1 MEELFHKLR
10 QELENKLSILE
21 DKPDETVSSTLKSLW
36 YKAYEDPKSATK
48 ASALSLPAL
57 SGNQIST
64 LHRLIEERL
73 NGKPLAYITGRQSF
87 MGIEL
92 LTDSRALIPRKETEI
107 LGRAAL
113 DLCRKITLAK
123 PVVNVFDVCCGS
135 GNVGLALA
143 SLLPEATVDSSDLS
157 YEAVELTK
165 ENISF
170 LELDHRVN
178 AWQSDL
184 FSNFE
189 STDFYGKIDVIVCNP
204 PYIST
209 SKVAKMHYEISANEP
224 TMAFDGGM
232 LGFRII
238 QKLIQE
244 SPKFLTN
251 DGWVIFEVGAGQGPF
266 LIRLCENSNAY
277 DQIES
282 VEDSF
287 GNIRVIAARCNKA
300 TN

>member
-1 MEELFHKLR
+1 MEKLFHKLS
-10 QELENKLSILE
+10 QELESKLSILE
-21 DKPDETVSSTLKSLW
+21 DKPEETINSTLKSLW
-36 YKAYEDPKSATK
+36 YKAYEEPKSATE
-48 ASALSLPAL
+48 AAALSLPEL

-64 LHRLIEERL
+64 LHRLIQERL

-107 LGRAAL
+107 LARAAL
-113 DLCRKITLAK
+113 ELCRKIALTK

-135 GNVGLALA
+135 GNIGLALA

-170 LELDHRVN
+170 LDLDHRVN
-178 AWQSDL
+178 ALQSDL

-224 TMAFDGGM
+224 SMAFDGGM

-251 DGWVIFEVGAGQGPF
+251 DGWVIFEVGVGQGPF
-266 LIRLCENSNAY
+266 LIQLCENSNSY

-282 VEDSF
+282 VEDNF
-287 GNIRVIAARCNKA
+287 GNIRVIAARCNKT